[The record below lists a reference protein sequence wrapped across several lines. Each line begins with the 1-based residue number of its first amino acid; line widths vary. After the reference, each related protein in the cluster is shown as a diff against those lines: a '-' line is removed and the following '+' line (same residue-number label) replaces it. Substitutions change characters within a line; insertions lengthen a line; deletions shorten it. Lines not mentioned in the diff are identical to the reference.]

1 MISVAAI
8 RAAGATQAAAAAFAP
23 HLAAACLRYSI
34 ASRRQIA
41 AFLAQAGHE
50 SAGFSRLVENLNYT
64 TPQRILAVWPKRF
77 PGGLAEAAQF
87 VRNPDRLA
95 NRVYAN
101 RLGNA
106 DENSGD
112 GARYL
117 GRGLFQLTGRANY
130 MAAGDAIGID
140 YKARPEL
147 VALPEHAALTAAWF
161 WATTGCNALADQGML
176 DATTRRING
185 PAMLGRQD
193 RQERYEAALQAL

>member
-1 MISVAAI
+1 MIDAI
-8 RAAGATQAAAAAFAP
+8 RAAGATQADAERFAP
-23 HLAAACLRYSI
+23 HIAAACARYGI
-34 ASRRQIA
+34 ASQRQVA

-50 SAGFSRLVENLNYT
+50 SGGFSRLVENLMYT

-87 VRNPDRLA
+87 TRKPEKLA

-106 DENSGD
+106 EENSGD

-161 WATTGCNALADQGML
+161 WSTAGCNALADRGDF

-185 PAMLGRQD
+185 PAMLGTPD
-193 RQERYEAALQAL
+193 RRKRYAAVLQVLA